1 MILTYELNRSVSACL
16 RQLPVSINLRRR
28 KKHFVWELCFW
39 NKKSSMLQNATTMIS
54 PPKLWRV
61 TLCKVPPWYRGHCR
75 DLPPQPYRCL
85 GGLPSLQQKLICS
98 SGVLAGPANM
108 TADTHEG
115 ACQKKKILSFS
126 RKPNRRN
133 ARDGWISVQDWLCS
147 DLPLWEANC
156 VIWMQKQYFHSYRF
170 HEAAPEHRGSL
181 WPVNPLPGLLAPT
194 YPMRRSI
201 IGSHSLSLVPI
212 QDDTICDSLFTLQ

>member
-1 MILTYELNRSVSACL
+1 MILTYELNRSVCACL
-16 RQLPVSINLRRR
+16 RQLPVSKNLRRR

-115 ACQKKKILSFS
+115 ACQKKKFSPLAESLTGEMLEMDESVCKTGFAQICLCERPTVSYECKNNISTLTDSTKQLLNIEVLSD
-126 RKPNRRN
+126 R
-133 ARDGWISVQDWLCS
+133 
-147 DLPLWEANC
+147 
-156 VIWMQKQYFHSYRF
+156 
-170 HEAAPEHRGSL
+170 
-181 WPVNPLPGLLAPT
+181 
-194 YPMRRSI
+194 
-201 IGSHSLSLVPI
+201 
-212 QDDTICDSLFTLQ
+212 

>member
-1 MILTYELNRSVSACL
+1 MRLLEAATWIYKSPKKKQPFRLRALLLERKELHAAKRNNDDFSGKIMTSD
-16 RQLPVSINLRRR
+16 S
-28 KKHFVWELCFW
+28 
-39 NKKSSMLQNATTMIS
+39 LQS
-54 PPKLWRV
+54 
-61 TLCKVPPWYRGHCR
+61 
-75 DLPPQPYRCL
+75 
-85 GGLPSLQQKLICS
+85 PSLIQ
-98 SGVLAGPANM
+98 GPLSRPTASTISVPGRPAKPSAEANM
-108 TADTHEG
+108 LKWC
-115 ACQKKKILSFS
+115 ACWTCKYDSWHPWRGMPKKKKILSFS